1 MLPMLAVAAQL
12 KGLMLLISYTG
23 AIRFAVQ
30 CVRVIT
36 LR

>member
-1 MLPMLAVAAQL
+1 MLPVLAVAAQL
-12 KGLMLLISYTG
+12 KGPMLLISYT
-23 AIRFAVQ
+23 ATNRFVVQ